1 MKHFELMSSLKREN
15 KNMVTVGM
23 IKANILKNSL
33 NYESF
38 EKNEEKQVKFEDTAR
53 SNDKRGG
60 TKKIN
65 E

>member
-60 TKKIN
+60 NKKIN